1 MYLQIKNSSIHF
13 IFVFLLIAAL
23 SACGGSSVRHAEK
36 VTIIPGKAVNLNEAA
51 TVRKILKSQ
60 HHEWKSVQHRLG
72 GLSKNGV
79 DCSGLVYV
87 TYLSKLGI
95 RLPRTTELQSS
106 MGVPV
111 QQKQL
116 KPGDLVFFKTGLKQR
131 HVGIYMGKRQ
141 FLHASSSKGV
151 TVSSLDNVY
160 WGRSYWKARRVQF

>member
-1 MYLQIKNSSIHF
+1 MSLHLRNSLGRYLF
-13 IFVFLLIAAL
+13 LFLLVAGMSSCA
-23 SACGGSSVRHAEK
+23 SSSVRYAEK
-36 VTIIPGKAVNLNEAA
+36 VTVVAGKAIDLNDAEK
-51 TVRKILKSQ
+51 VRKILKSQ
-60 HHEWKSVQHRLG
+60 HQEWKSVKHRLG

-106 MGVPV
+106 MGMPV
-111 QQKQL
+111 NQNQL
-116 KPGDLVFFKTGLKQR
+116 KPGDLLFFKTGLKQR
-131 HVGIYMGKRQ
+131 HVGIYMGNRQ

-151 TVSSLDNVY
+151 TVSRLDNVY

>member
-1 MYLQIKNSSIHF
+1 MHLHLRNSLGRY
-13 IFVFLLIAAL
+13 VFLCLLIAGMSSCAN
-23 SACGGSSVRHAEK
+23 SSVRHAEK
-36 VTIIPGKAVNLNEAA
+36 VTIVAGKTVDLNDAKK
-51 TVRKILKSQ
+51 VKKILKSQ
-60 HHEWKSVQHRLG
+60 YHEWQSVKHRLG

-95 RLPRTTELQSS
+95 RLPRTTELQLS

-111 QQKQL
+111 KQNQL
-116 KPGDLVFFKTGLKQR
+116 KPGDLLFFKTGLKQR

-151 TVSSLDNVY
+151 TVSSLNNVY
-160 WGRSYWKARRVQF
+160 WSRSYWKARRIQL